1 MNRISELR
9 KAQKLSQKALG
20 EIIGVAQNTVCNWE
34 NGKRDPDYE
43 SLKKLA
49 LFFDCSTDYLL
60 GHEKKPTVVDD
71 GLTEMERVFLSLPP
85 ARREEVLRFMEYQ
98 ASQSSDE

>member
-1 MNRISELR
+1 MNRISALR

-34 NGKRDPDYE
+34 NGKRDPDYA

-71 GLTEMERVFLSLPP
+71 GLSEAERSMLSLFRKLPP
-85 ARREEVLRFMEYQ
+85 DEQDVVIRIVQ
-98 ASQSSDE
+98 AASGK